1 MMSGLKKG
9 VLTRTVWALSLIS
22 LFTDTASEML
32 YPVMP
37 LYLRS
42 IGFTVVLIGV
52 LEGVAEATAGLSKG
66 YFGKRSDL
74 MGKRAPFVQ
83 LGYGLSAISKP
94 MLALFAA
101 PLWVFFS
108 RTVDRLGKGI
118 RTGARDAM
126 LNDVSTPATK
136 GTVFGF
142 HRGMDTLGAAIGPAL
157 ALVFLYFHP
166 GDYLPLF
173 FIAFIPGVIAIALS
187 FTLRDNAHAPKKSVQ
202 PGGFFSFLGYWKQA
216 PKAYRQLVIGLL
228 FFALFNS
235 SDMFLLLQAKQVGLS
250 DTAAI
255 GAYIFYNLVYAL
267 AAFPLGVLAD
277 RIGLKRIFIF
287 GLALFAAVYFGMA
300 NLPKEA
306 GSNDLYLYGFFF
318 LLYGLYAAATEG
330 ISKAWITN
338 VVKREDSATAIG
350 FQAGMQSLCA
360 LVASSLTGVLWYTFG
375 GPVAFTATAIATLI
389 VLAWFIFAVPA
400 PVVEAVE
407 AKG

>member
-1 MMSGLKKG
+1 MKKG
-9 VLTRTVWALSLIS
+9 IITRTVWALSLIS

-42 IGFTVVLIGV
+42 IGFTVLLIGV

-83 LGYGLSAISKP
+83 LGYGLSALSKP
-94 MLALFAA
+94 LMALFIA
-101 PLWVFFS
+101 PLWVFFA

-142 HRGMDTLGAAIGPAL
+142 HRSMDTMGAAIGPVL
-157 ALVFLYFHP
+157 ALVYLHFHP
-166 GDYLPLF
+166 HDYLHLF
-173 FIAFIPGVIAIALS
+173 YIAFIPGVIAIALS
-187 FTLRDNAHAPKKSVQ
+187 FTLRDKAHAPKRSVR
-202 PGGFFSFLGYWKQA
+202 PAGFFSFLGYWKHA
-216 PKAYRQLVIGLL
+216 PKAYRQLVVGLL

-267 AAFPLGVLAD
+267 AAFPLGILAD
-277 RIGLKRIFIF
+277 RVGLKRIFLI
-287 GLALFAAVYFGMA
+287 GLGLFATVYFGMA
-300 NLPKEA
+300 DLPKEA
-306 GSNDLYLYGFFF
+306 GNGDLSLYGFFF

-338 VVKREDSATAIG
+338 VVRREDSATAIG

-360 LVASSLTGVLWYTFG
+360 LVASSLTGVLWYAFG
-375 GPVAFTATAIATLI
+375 GPVAFMATAIATLV
-389 VLAWFIFAVPA
+389 VLAWFIFAVPTPA
-400 PVVEAVE
+400 LEAVQ
-407 AKG
+407 A

>member
-1 MMSGLKKG
+1 MPSMKKG
-9 VLTRTVWALSLIS
+9 IITRTVWALSLIS

-42 IGFTVVLIGV
+42 IGFTVLLIGV

-83 LGYGLSAISKP
+83 LGYGLSALSKP
-94 MLALFAA
+94 LMALFIA
-101 PLWVFFS
+101 PLWVFFA

-142 HRGMDTLGAAIGPAL
+142 HRSMDTMGAAIGPVL
-157 ALVFLYFHP
+157 ALVYLHFHP
-166 GDYLPLF
+166 HDYLHLF
-173 FIAFIPGVIAIALS
+173 YIAFIPGVIAIALS
-187 FTLRDNAHAPKKSVQ
+187 FTLRDKAHAPKRSVR
-202 PGGFFSFLGYWKQA
+202 PAGFFSFLGYWKHA
-216 PKAYRQLVIGLL
+216 PKAYRQLVVGLL

-267 AAFPLGVLAD
+267 AAFPLGILAD
-277 RIGLKRIFIF
+277 RVGLKRIFLI
-287 GLALFAAVYFGMA
+287 GLGLFATVYFGMA
-300 NLPKEA
+300 DLPKEA
-306 GSNDLYLYGFFF
+306 GNGDLYLYGFFF

-338 VVKREDSATAIG
+338 VVRREDSATAIG

-360 LVASSLTGVLWYTFG
+360 LVASSLTGVLWYAFG
-375 GPVAFTATAIATLI
+375 GPVAFMATAIATLV
-389 VLAWFIFAVPA
+389 VLAWFIFAVPTPA
-400 PVVEAVE
+400 LEAVQ
-407 AKG
+407 A